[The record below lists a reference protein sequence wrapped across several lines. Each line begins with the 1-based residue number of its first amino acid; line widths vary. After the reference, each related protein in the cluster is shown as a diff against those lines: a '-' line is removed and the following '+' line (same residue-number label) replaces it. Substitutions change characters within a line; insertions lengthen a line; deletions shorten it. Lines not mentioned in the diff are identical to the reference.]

1 MIRMRQR
8 YIFSREVRNSMI
20 PLSAHE
26 LRYLGQAERTP
37 EDEIRRAEHV
47 KKVHAWLRSHFP
59 EDQKDA
65 PIIRVHVDG
74 KYDPNKD
81 YSQDYTR
88 RRKKTVSE

>member
-1 MIRMRQR
+1 
-8 YIFSREVRNSMI
+8 MI
-20 PLSAHE
+20 PLSARD
-26 LRYLGQAERTP
+26 LRYLGQAESTP

-59 EDQKDA
+59 EDKKDA
-65 PIIRVHVDG
+65 PIIRIDVDG

-88 RRKKTVSE
+88 RRKKPVSE

>member
-1 MIRMRQR
+1 
-8 YIFSREVRNSMI
+8 MI
-20 PLSAHE
+20 PLSARD
-26 LRYLGQAERTP
+26 LRYLGQAEP
-37 EDEIRRAEHV
+37 MDEAERAAYV
-47 KKVHAWLRSHFP
+47 KRAHDWLRSHFP

>member
-1 MIRMRQR
+1 
-8 YIFSREVRNSMI
+8 MI

-26 LRYLGQAERTP
+26 LRYLGQAETTP

>member
-1 MIRMRQR
+1 
-8 YIFSREVRNSMI
+8 MI

-26 LRYLGQAERTP
+26 LRYLGQAETTP

-81 YSQDYTR
+81 VLWPIPDAERNAIPDMPQNDGY
-88 RRKKTVSE
+88 